1 MDKITEYK
9 KLNAP
14 ENTVTRNVVE
24 LSAETG
30 NIYETAVIVAQ
41 RANQIT
47 AELKEELSKKLE
59 TFIYYTDTPE
69 KEVFENEEQ
78 ITLSKAYEK
87 VPKPVLLA
95 MEEFVEG
102 KLEYV
107 EHLVDDAAGEHDE
120 E

>member
-1 MDKITEYK
+1 MDKLTEYK
-9 KLNAP
+9 KINAP
-14 ENTVTRNVVE
+14 DNTVTRNVVE

-30 NIYETAVIVAQ
+30 NIYETAVIVAR

-59 TFIYYTDTPE
+59 TFIYFSDTPE

-87 VPKPVLLA
+87 IPKPVLLA
-95 MEEFVEG
+95 MAEFVGG
-102 KLEYV
+102 KLQYV
-107 EHLVDDAAGEHDE
+107 EHPAE
-120 E
+120 ESKEEAEEQ